1 MKEYNALKSGGI
13 KMSSIEQA
21 AKIIASCRKGVAF
34 TGAGISAASGIS
46 TYRDSG
52 GLWDRYG
59 TQGILNVLAK
69 HPDKTHEILDGFFS
83 ALEKAQPNPAHL
95 ALAKLEE
102 MGHLA
107 GVITQNVDNLHREAG
122 SKSVYELHGNLFRFR
137 CMTCGKKKG
146 TQRKDFFKMVS
157 PVLNKADTFSL
168 EALLM
173 AFPKCECGGMTR
185 PDFVSFGEAVQ
196 DLSKA
201 RIAAQTCDVMLV
213 VGTSGV
219 VYPAAALPEIA
230 KSSGACLIE
239 INWKESE
246 LTSLCDISIRS
257 QATDALPLI
266 LNYLTPAK
274 KS

>member
-1 MKEYNALKSGGI
+1 
-13 KMSSIEQA
+13 MSSIEKA
-21 AKIIASCRKGVAF
+21 AKIISSGRKGVAF

-59 TQGILNVLAK
+59 SQGILNVLAK
-69 HPDKTHEILDGFFS
+69 HPGKTHEILDGFFS
-83 ALEKAQPNPAHL
+83 ALEKARPNPAHL
-95 ALAKLEE
+95 ALSQLEK

-137 CMTCGKKKG
+137 CMTCGKKQG
-146 TQRKDFFKMVS
+146 SHREAFFEMVR
-157 PVLNKADTFSL
+157 PVLDKADTFSL
-168 EALLM
+168 EALLK
-173 AFPKCECGGMTR
+173 AFPQCECGGMTR

-196 DLSKA
+196 DLPEAK
-201 RIAAQTCDVMLV
+201 IAAQTCDVMLV

-219 VYPAAALPEIA
+219 VFPAAALPEIA
-230 KSSGACLIE
+230 KSAGACLIE
-239 INWKESE
+239 INWKKSE
-246 LTSLCDISIRS
+246 LTSLCDLSIRA
-257 QATDALPLI
+257 QATEALPQI
-266 LNYLTPAK
+266 LECLTPAK

>member
-1 MKEYNALKSGGI
+1 
-13 KMSSIEQA
+13 MSSIEKA
-21 AKIIASCRKGVAF
+21 AKIISSAKKGVAF

-59 TQGILNVLAK
+59 SQGMLNVLAK
-69 HPDKTHEILDGFFS
+69 HPDKAHEILDGFFS
-83 ALEKAQPNPAHL
+83 TLEKSRPNPAHV
-95 ALAKLEE
+95 ALAQLEK

-107 GVITQNVDNLHREAG
+107 AVITQNVDNLHREAG

-137 CMTCGKKKG
+137 CMTCGRKQG
-146 TQRKDFFKMVS
+146 PPQREAFFEMIR
-157 PVLNKADTFSL
+157 PVFSKSDTFSL
-168 EALLM
+168 EALLL

-196 DLSKA
+196 DLPEAK
-201 RIAAQTCDVMLV
+201 IAAQTCDVMLV

-230 KSSGACLIE
+230 KSTGACLVE

-246 LTSLCDISIRS
+246 LTPLCDLSIRA
-257 QATDALPLI
+257 QAAEALPRI
-266 LNYLTPAK
+266 LACLTSTK
-274 KS
+274 KP

>member
-1 MKEYNALKSGGI
+1 
-13 KMSSIEQA
+13 
-21 AKIIASCRKGVAF
+21 VAF
-34 TGAGISAASGIS
+34 TGAGISDASGIS

-59 TQGILNVLAK
+59 SQGIFNVLAK
-69 HPDKTHEILDGFFS
+69 HPDKTHEILNGFFS

-95 ALAKLEE
+95 ALAKLEG
-102 MGHLA
+102 MGHLE

-146 TQRKDFFKMVS
+146 TQRKAFFDMVR
-157 PVLNKADTFSL
+157 PVLNKAETFSL
-168 EALLM
+168 ESLLM

-219 VYPAAALPEIA
+219 VYPAATLPEIA
-230 KSSGACLIE
+230 KSAGACLIE

-246 LTSLCDISIRS
+246 LTSLCDLSIRA
-257 QATDALPLI
+257 QATEALPRI
-266 LNYLTPAK
+266 MACLTPSK
-274 KS
+274 KP